1 MGKIAIITDTD
12 ASLSNEIA
20 KQLGVYLVPIVIN
33 FGNESFQVGEKINDK
48 QLFELID
55 NYGDLPSTAA
65 PSPGDFTKTFQQA
78 FDDGADEI
86 ICICVASTIS
96 ATYSAA
102 LLAKDHFEGK
112 QIHVMDSR
120 TLTMGQGFMVKQA
133 VEMASTGATAQ
144 EIIKELESYVDRLH
158 IFASLATLKY
168 LAMGGRVSSIQ
179 AGMADT
185 LNIKPILTVKDGKLE
200 MLEKIRTTKKSYARM
215 IEVLVESI
223 GDKKIEKMGI
233 MHVVNPEGVQKV
245 QDLLNEKIDLP
256 VQVEVVEFTPGLSV
270 HGGLGFVGVVALT
283 EK

>member
-20 KQLGVYLVPIVIN
+20 KQMGVYLVPIVIN
-33 FGNESFQVGEKINDK
+33 FGNESYKVGGEIDDKKLFQ
-48 QLFELID
+48 LID
-55 NYGDLPSTAA
+55 KHGDLPSTAA
-65 PSPGDFTKTFQQA
+65 PSPGDFTKAFQKA

-112 QIHVMDSR
+112 QIHIIDSR

-133 VEMASTGATAQ
+133 VEMVRLGASAQ
-144 EIIKELESYVDRLH
+144 EIITELESYVERLH

-215 IEVLVESI
+215 IEVLIESI
-223 GDKKIEKMGI
+223 GDKKIQKIGI

-245 QDLLNEKIDLP
+245 QELLFEKMELP
-256 VQVEVVEFTPGLSV
+256 VQIEVVEFTPGLSV

-283 EK
+283 E

>member
-1 MGKIAIITDTD
+1 MMGKIAIITDTD

-20 KQLGVYLVPIVIN
+20 KQMGVYLVPIVIN
-33 FGNESFQVGEKINDK
+33 FGNESYKVGEEIDDK
-48 QLFELID
+48 KLFQLID
-55 NYGDLPSTAA
+55 KHGDLPSTAA
-65 PSPGDFTKTFQQA
+65 PSPGDFTKTFQKA

-112 QIHVMDSR
+112 QIHIIDSR

-133 VEMASTGATAQ
+133 VEMVRSGASAQ
-144 EIIKELESYVDRLH
+144 EIITELESYVERLH
-158 IFASLATLKY
+158 IFAYLATLKY

-185 LNIKPILTVKDGKLE
+185 LNIKPILTVNDGKLE

-215 IEVLVESI
+215 IEVLVDSI
-223 GDKKIEKMGI
+223 GDKKIQKIGI

-245 QDLLNEKIDLP
+245 QELLFETMELP
-256 VQVEVVEFTPGLSV
+256 VQIEVVEFTPGLSV

-283 EK
+283 E

>member
-20 KQLGVYLVPIVIN
+20 KQMGVYLVPIVIN
-33 FGNESFQVGEKINDK
+33 FGNESYKVGEEIDDK
-48 QLFELID
+48 KLFQLID
-55 NYGDLPSTAA
+55 KHGDLPSTAA
-65 PSPGDFTKTFQQA
+65 PSPGDFTTTFQKA

-112 QIHVMDSR
+112 QIHIIDSR

-133 VEMASTGATAQ
+133 VEMVHSGAAAQ
-144 EIIKELESYVDRLH
+144 EIITELESYVERLH

-223 GDKKIEKMGI
+223 GDKKIQKIGI

-245 QDLLNEKIDLP
+245 QELLFETMKLP
-256 VQVEVVEFTPGLSV
+256 VQIEVVEFTPGLSV
-270 HGGLGFVGVVALT
+270 HGGLGFIGVVALT
-283 EK
+283 E